1 MCGKEM
7 RSEWELWWWEAGRR
21 KGHRGMERNGT
32 VLCSLEF
39 HKGLPAPQSVS
50 RESPRVVAGMVC
62 WSFPV
67 SPVTMVLGRLHHSVS
82 VERKGFFLF
91 LSKTP
96 SPLKKKY
103 VRWHAKMVHIQPLT
117 QGQSWSCLFSIIR
130 RGFLYVSPWDTSF
143 CVDPRTLKTYAR
155 RATPALGGNM

>member
-1 MCGKEM
+1 MCGKEI

-21 KGHRGMERNGT
+21 KGHRGMKQNGT

-39 HKGLPAPQSVS
+39 HKGLPGPQSVS

-67 SPVTMVLGRLHHSVS
+67 SPVTMVLGRLHHSMS

-96 SPLKKKY
+96 SPLKKICKVTCQDGSY
-103 VRWHAKMVHIQPLT
+103 TAP
-117 QGQSWSCLFSIIR
+117 
-130 RGFLYVSPWDTSF
+130 
-143 CVDPRTLKTYAR
+143 DPRTIMKWSVF
-155 RATPALGGNM
+155 NH